1 MLTKKHKSEKNI
13 KSPKQMERHVKG
25 VANHRRI
32 EILFL
37 IAGNEGITVEDIA
50 ERLECN
56 MKTISEHTRRL
67 YQAGLVRK
75 QYKGR
80 NVKHELSPY
89 GKIIYKFLKTFQYS

>member
-1 MLTKKHKSEKNI
+1 MLAKKRKFEKNI
-13 KSPKQMERHVKG
+13 KSPKQMERHLKG

-56 MKTISEHTRRL
+56 MKTISEHTCRL
-67 YQAGLVRK
+67 SRSGLIRK
-75 QYKGR
+75 DYKGR
-80 NVKHELSPY
+80 AVEHKLSPY
-89 GKIIYKFLKTFQYS
+89 GKAIYKFLLTFRHS